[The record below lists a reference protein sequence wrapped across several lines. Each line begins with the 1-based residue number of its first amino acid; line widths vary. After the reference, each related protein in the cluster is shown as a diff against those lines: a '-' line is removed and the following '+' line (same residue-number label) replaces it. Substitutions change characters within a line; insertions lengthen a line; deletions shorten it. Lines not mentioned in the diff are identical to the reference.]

1 LNALIDWN
9 PSLVIALITLFSAQL
24 IKFLGTWVTRRTV
37 DFTRLTGMGGM
48 PSSHAA
54 SVSALST
61 VLGLERGWDSPLFG
75 GIAFLSL
82 LIIYDATGI
91 RQAAAAQARVLNR
104 MLDDLRAHHTLG
116 GERVSEL
123 LGHTVVE
130 VVAGAAYGVAL
141 ALLLYR

>member
-1 LNALIDWN
+1 M
-9 PSLVIALITLFSAQL
+9 IALITLLSAQL
-24 IKFLGTWVTRRTV
+24 IKFVGTWVTRRQV

-61 VLGLERGWDSPLFG
+61 VLGLERGWGSPTFG
-75 GIAFLSL
+75 GVAFLSL

-91 RQAAAAQARVLNR
+91 RQAAGAQAKVLNR
-104 MLDDLRAHHTLG
+104 MLEDLKAHHTLG